1 MKLKLL
7 IANHGIFIPS
17 DKRAKYYSESKETFN
32 YYLYDTF
39 FKNYLI

>member
-1 MKLKLL
+1 MQ
-7 IANHGIFIPS
+7 IRRDGIFIPS
-17 DKRAKYYSESKETFN
+17 DKRTKYYSESKETFN